1 MRGSSAAVAIL
12 IFVAG
17 LSARAE
23 APRTLPRADDGH
35 PDLQGIWTTGTLT
48 PFERPEDRSGAVLT
62 AEESAAQQK
71 QVLEQREKDR
81 NDPNDVGGDNEAF
94 VERDYQVLRNRQA
107 SLVVDPPDGRVRLR
121 PQSERIRDIN
131 LDSYDSYETMGQWER
146 CITRAPTEL
155 LPSSYNNGFQIVQT
169 RSYVVIVAEMVHDA
183 RIIGMDGSPHV
194 DARVTGWMGDSRGHW
209 EGDTLVVDTTNF
221 NDHGWIATNSV
232 ADRLLGVPHTAALHV
247 VERFTRVDAN
257 TIDYRMTVDDP
268 PVYSAPWTVA
278 YPFARDDNYRVFE
291 YACHEG
297 NTAIEMTLR
306 GARVQERSKA
316 DAPH

>member
-1 MRGSSAAVAIL
+1 MRGPSAVWTILTVVAC
-12 IFVAG
+12 VA
-17 LSARAE
+17 ARAE
-23 APRTLPRADDGH
+23 APQAILRTEDGH

-48 PFERPEDRSGAVLT
+48 PLERPEDLSAKALLT

-71 QVLEQREKDR
+71 QILERRAQEA
-81 NDPNDVGGDNEAF
+81 NDPNDVGSDNEAF
-94 VERDYQVLRNRQA
+94 MEHGYQVLSNRQS

-121 PQSERIRDIN
+121 PEMEPIRDRN
-131 LDSYDSYETMGQWER
+131 LNNYDTFETLGQWER

-155 LPSSYNNGFQIVQT
+155 FPSSYNNGFQIVQT
-169 RSYVVIVAEMVHDA
+169 PSYVVIVAEMVHDA
-183 RIIGMDGSPHV
+183 RIIRMDGTPHV

-209 EGDTLVVDTTNF
+209 EGDTLVVDTSNF

-232 ADRLLGVPHTAALHV
+232 ADRLLGVPHTSALHV
-247 VERFTRVDAN
+247 VERFTRIDPN
-257 TIDYRMTVDDP
+257 TIDYRMSVDDP

-278 YPFARDDNYRVFE
+278 YPLTRDDGYQVFE

-306 GARVQERSKA
+306 GARAQESK
-316 DAPH
+316 